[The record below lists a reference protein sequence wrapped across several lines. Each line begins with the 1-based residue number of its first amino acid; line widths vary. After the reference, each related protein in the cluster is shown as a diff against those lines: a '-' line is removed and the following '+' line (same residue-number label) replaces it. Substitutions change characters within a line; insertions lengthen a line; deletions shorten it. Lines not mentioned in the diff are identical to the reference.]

1 VIIHIGNPDFKQ
13 DKERGFYAGGIID
26 WSVDENK
33 YIIIP
38 EYDSDEAM
46 LQKGADQQSFFKFLD
61 LYKSDIDQLL
71 KIALDHSPVKKVYFL
86 TDYQFGP
93 KKGSIE
99 KAGNLLEFWTLHD
112 QEALK
117 LNTLYEI
124 YDKFEK
130 WMVVELTPG

>member
-1 VIIHIGNPDFKQ
+1 MIIHIGNPDFKQ
-13 DKERGFYAGGIID
+13 DKDRGFYAGGIVD

-46 LQKGADQQSFFKFLD
+46 LQKGADQQSLFKFLD

-71 KIALDHSPVKKVYFL
+71 KIALDQSPVKKVYFL

-99 KAGNLLEFWTLHD
+99 KAGSLLDFWTLHD
-112 QEALK
+112 QVGLN

-124 YDKFEK
+124 YDKEVGGFL
-130 WMVVELTPG
+130 VQ